1 MKKEFNLAKSS
12 GESSQVRLPDNLRSD
27 DVVEIVLGLCEGE
40 IEGLE
45 DGHKSFYIGETALQN
60 QNGTENFSS
69 YQLEIF
75 PGSGVDEKIKF
86 NLGGTARSTTVNVE
100 LSQNLPVVR
109 QLPANST
116 ADYLELRFLLT
127 ALYQENK
134 DGVGYNWVDLK
145 IEYKELSASD
155 WIDACPGNL
164 RIAGKTTSNY
174 VKEIRFPVAKLEEN
188 QAYEVRVT
196 KLTGDTSQSGTSTVS
211 YTRASLIY
219 WESIQ
224 EIDSK
229 QIEHPDLAMCHL
241 TINSGDQFSSVPQF
255 SGVYKLAKIRIPS
268 NYDPVTRTY
277 DGVWDGSFKI
287 AWSDNP
293 AWCLYDLVMNDRYGM
308 NSYAYVVLDK
318 WDTYEAGRW
327 CDEMVNDGRGG
338 KQPRY
343 TCNIYISDVRVGKEQ
358 IIYMAGLFNA
368 ILVEESS
375 GYLRL
380 KVDKDDP
387 AVMLF
392 TPQNVTSEGFNY
404 TFTDPETRY
413 NDITVAFTNPELG
426 WTTDR
431 RRIYNND
438 EITKN
443 GRVTYEYAAVGCIY
457 EGEALRR
464 TYYKL
469 LTSITEKLTVS
480 FSTNRVAQVL
490 SNFDVILISDPTLGY
505 ALSGRILSID
515 ENDRRIINLRDPI
528 YLEAGIEYKVQ
539 FTVPEGIYENTVET
553 LSGNGSLY
561 QIILKE
567 PLPETIPERSVF
579 TISGSMRTGTP
590 KPFRVINIS
599 EVNGSPDTFTITAIE
614 INRNKWD
621 AADNFKFEYENEY
634 SGLPSATEIPYALD
648 VSFSE
653 HYDAKNIQI
662 QLMISM
668 ELDHNAYP
676 WYSGEMAV
684 FSREVGS
691 RDWVQRPVVNTNIII
706 DHPSGKYEFVV
717 LPKSILGNTPPFEG
731 APVYIYEVT
740 NIKEPPSDVKGLTAE
755 EGVNGVT
762 LSWTPNPDIDLA
774 GYEIREGTDWRDSK
788 LIATK
793 YTANMIFISI
803 TDSQIHHYMVK
814 AIDGL
819 GNYSVNAAT
828 ISSEVTPPGN
838 VEKFYVTLNNDQVRF
853 DWTQVEGFDIEYVIK
868 KGDSW
873 ETGIE
878 VLRAKGNN
886 ASVVLPS
893 YPGTY
898 FTIKALSKAGL
909 YSEKARYAKPDVNL
923 DQNRN
928 IIIEV
933 DNGAEGFPGIT
944 YGFEPD
950 PDLPNIMAMTDTA
963 VYAEHYFNV
972 TLAKVI
978 RARNWFETQAFNFG
992 KKLNW
997 LDLHYRY
1004 NQPEAHITWLNSS
1017 DIGGKGDIATI
1028 IAPKSTEPYSAL
1040 YGFSLNNTLE
1050 EMNQKTS
1057 PSTTEGVSYNTGRL
1071 TYGLLVKD
1079 NTNII
1084 WNTNVIIPET
1094 FSLSIRIR
1102 VTEQTP
1108 NAFRILR
1115 LWNREKRDYMFLY
1128 VAERALFLT
1137 ASDGNSIS
1145 LPIKWIENL
1154 DFLTVAINQT
1164 DTERSLYYYSSY
1176 AGITAS
1182 KTIEI
1187 KEPLGNFT
1195 SIQIGEDDV
1204 ENKRNI

>member
-1 MKKEFNLAKSS
+1 MKKENPLFSKSA
-12 GESSQVRLPDNLRSD
+12 GGSSIRLPDNLRSD

-45 DGHKSFYIGETALQN
+45 KGYKSFYIGDTALQN
-60 QNGTENFSS
+60 ENGTDNFSS

-100 LSQNLPVVR
+100 LSKDIPVVR
-109 QLPANST
+109 QLSTDST
-116 ADYLELRFLLT
+116 ADYLELRFNVQ
-127 ALYQENK
+127 ALYIDVP
-134 DGVGYNWVDLK
+134 DGVGYNSIDLK
-145 IEYKELSASD
+145 VEYKELSAKD
-155 WIDACPGNL
+155 WVNAFPGN
-164 RIAGKTTSNY
+164 IHISGKTTSIY
-174 VKEIRFPVAKLEEN
+174 VKEVRFPVPLLGEN

-196 KLTGDTSQSGTSTVS
+196 KLSNDNTEDFDGKNTYNTVS
-211 YTRASLIY
+211 IIY

-229 QIEHPDLAMCHL
+229 QIEHKNLAMTHL

-255 SGVYKLAKIRIPS
+255 SGVYKFKKIRVPS

-277 DGVWDGSFKI
+277 EGVWDGSFKI

-308 NSYAYVVLDK
+308 NAYAYVVLDK

-327 CDEMVNDGRGG
+327 CDEMVSDGRGG

-343 TCNIYISDVRVGKEQ
+343 TCNIYISDVRNGKEQ
-358 IIYMAGLFNA
+358 LVYMAGLFNA
-368 ILVEESS
+368 VLVEEAS

-404 TFTDPETRY
+404 TFSDPETRY

-431 RRIYNND
+431 RRIYNQD

-469 LTSITEKLTVS
+469 LTSITEKLTVT
-480 FSTNRVAQVL
+480 FNTNRVAQVL
-490 SNFDVILISDPTLGY
+490 SNFDTILISDPTLGY

-539 FTVPEGIYENTVET
+539 FTVPEGVYENTVES

-567 PLPETIPERSVF
+567 PLPDNIPDRSVF
-579 TISGSMRTGTP
+579 TISGSEKTGTP
-590 KPFRVINIS
+590 KPFRVLSVS
-599 EVNGSPDTFTITAIE
+599 EVAGNPDTYTVTAIE

-621 AADNFKFEYENEY
+621 AADNFKFEYEDEY

-648 VSFSE
+648 VNFSE

-662 QLMISM
+662 QLMVSM

-676 WYSGEMAV
+676 WYSGEMV
-684 FSREVGS
+684 VYSREVGT
-691 RDWVQRPVVNTNIII
+691 RDWVQRPVVNTNLII
-706 DHPSGKYEFVV
+706 DHPSGKFEFVV
-717 LPKSILGNTPPFEG
+717 LPKSILGNTPPFDG

-740 NIKEPPSDVKGLTAE
+740 NVKEPPSDVKDLTAE

-762 LSWTPNPDIDLA
+762 LSWTPNPDIDLV
-774 GYEIREGTDWRDSK
+774 GYEIREGIDWRDSK

-819 GNYSVNAAT
+819 GNYSINAAT

-853 DWTQVEGFDIEYVIK
+853 DWTQVEGVDMEYVIK

-873 ETGIE
+873 DTGIE

-898 FTIKALSKAGL
+898 FSIKALSKAGL

-928 IIIEV
+928 IIIEI

-950 PDLPNIMAMTDTA
+950 PELPNIMAMTDTA

-1017 DIGGKGDIATI
+1017 DIGGKGEIATI
-1028 IAPKSTEPYSAL
+1028 IAPKSTEPYDQL
-1040 YGFSLNNTLE
+1040 YGFSFNNTLD
-1050 EMNQKTS
+1050 EMNGKIT
-1057 PSTTEGVSYNTGRL
+1057 PSIAEGVSYNTGRL
-1071 TYGLLVKD
+1071 TYGLFVKD
-1079 NTNII
+1079 TTEIN
-1084 WNTNVIIPET
+1084 WNKDVLIPET

-1128 VAERALFLT
+1128 VAERTLFLT
-1137 ASDGNSIS
+1137 ASDGGSIS
-1145 LPIKWIENL
+1145 LPIRWIENL
-1154 DFLTVAINQT
+1154 DFLTVAVSQS

-1182 KTIEI
+1182 ETIEI

-1195 SIQIGEDDV
+1195 SIQIGEDDAK
-1204 ENKRNI
+1204 NKRNI

>member
-127 ALYQENK
+127 ALYQENE

-155 WIDACPGNL
+155 WINACPGNL

-196 KLTGDTSQSGTSTVS
+196 KLTEDTSQSGSSTVS

-255 SGVYKLAKIRIPS
+255 SGVYKLAKVRVPS

-308 NSYAYVVLDK
+308 NAYAYVVLDK

-368 ILVEESS
+368 VLVEESS

-392 TPQNVTSEGFNY
+392 TPQNVTSEGFSY

-426 WTTDR
+426 WTVDR

-539 FTVPEGIYENTVET
+539 FTVPDGVYENTVES
-553 LSGNGSLY
+553 LSGNGNLY

-590 KPFRVINIS
+590 KPFRVLSVS
-599 EVNGSPDTFTITAIE
+599 EVAGNPDTFTVTAIE

-853 DWTQVEGFDIEYVIK
+853 DWTQVEGFDMEYVIK

-950 PDLPNIMAMTDTA
+950 PELPNIMAMTDTA